1 MGVWDSY
8 EARLSHIS
16 LNMDHQRSSAH
27 QHISDRLRRTISSSL
42 SYKTAQCNGQK
53 IQIAIINT
61 SDDMNVKKVFSMPGE
76 SLSHGSIINWKNSNW
91 LVTDLDADNEIYSSG
106 KMQRC
111 NYYLK
116 WINDSGNIIG
126 RWCVVEDGTNYLT
139 GETPG
144 DIITTGASRVA
155 ITIGKDSET
164 SQINRGRRF
173 LIDDMDSKDV
183 LAYEVTKTNKMFN
196 VFNGAGV
203 FRFILS
209 ETDVTDYDNKEKRIA
224 DYYGW
229 EPKHG
234 DIVSDVQEDKPY
246 EDMIED
252 ARNKT
257 NLTKARAEES
267 GVWL

>member
-1 MGVWDSY
+1 MGIWDSY
-8 EARLSHIS
+8 EARLSNAS
-16 LNMDHQRSSAH
+16 QDMDPHRKLAHQRTGN
-27 QHISDRLRRTISSSL
+27 RLQRTITSSL
-42 SYKTAQCNGQK
+42 SYQIAQYKGQD
-53 IQIAIINT
+53 IQIAVINT
-61 SDDMNVKKVFSMPGE
+61 ADDMNIKKVFSIPGE
-76 SLSHGSIINWKNSNW
+76 HLKHGSVIYWKGSNW
-91 LVTDLDADNEIYSSG
+91 LITDLDANDELYSSG

-116 WINDSGNIIG
+116 WINESGNIIG

-183 LAYEVTKTNKMFN
+183 LAYEVTKPNKMYN
-196 VFNGAGV
+196 VFNGEGV

-209 ETDVTDYDNKEKRIA
+209 ETDLTDFDNTEKRIA
-224 DYYGW
+224 DYYNW

-234 DIVSDVQEDKPY
+234 DIVSDVKTDEPF
-246 EDMIED
+246 ETIIEE
-252 ARNKT
+252 AKKKT
-257 NLTKARAEES
+257 NDTRSRAEES